1 MNLRLLKNDSL
12 LIDTVMVGGTNPS
25 SGMLPP
31 GLYHYRFGTPSG
43 ELIGEGRFDV
53 EMISGEMIPPS
64 EEPEAPESAAVTV
77 ASDERSERPI
87 RTYPWPYL
95 LVITLLCAEWVTRR
109 RIGLR

>member
-25 SGMLPP
+25 SGTLPP
-31 GLYHYRFGTPSG
+31 GLYHYRFGTLSG

-64 EEPEAPESAAVTV
+64 EEPEAPESSAVTV

-95 LVITLLCAEWVTRR
+95 LVIILLCAEWIIRR